1 MKTAIMMIL
10 TGLSVSL
17 VAAYYS
23 IAGLIAIFAA
33 SPVAIGVMGSVLEV
47 SKLVAASWVYRNWM
61 DAPKLLKYYFVFA
74 VTVLVLITS
83 LGIFG
88 FLSKAHIDQGLTSGD
103 VADKIVLIEER
114 ILIEQEIVSQARS
127 DINTLND
134 QIDRYTELGA
144 VTKGVNARNEQT
156 AERSRLLDQIEA
168 SQNKITSY
176 RQELAPIRAERRE
189 VEAEVGPIKYIAA
202 FVYGETDQEIL
213 EKAVTW
219 VIIIIIFVFDPLAVL
234 LLIAGNYSLM
244 RLREDLPPEPDAETP
259 ETATDAPKPPT
270 KTPWGSFSAEVVDPI
285 PMRGDELIKVME
297 EQGTAPKGPFSLD
310 NLKSP

>member
-1 MKTAIMMIL
+1 MKTALMMIL

-47 SKLVAASWVYRNWM
+47 SKLVAASWVYRNWYN
-61 DAPKLLKYYFVFA
+61 APKLLKYYFVFA
-74 VTVLVLITS
+74 VSILVMITS

-103 VADKIVLIEER
+103 VSDRIVLIEER
-114 ILIEQEIVSQARS
+114 IAIEQEIISQARL
-127 DINTLND
+127 DISTLND

-144 VTKGVNARNEQT
+144 VTKGVNARNEQ
-156 AERSRLLDQIEA
+156 AEERSRLLDQIEKA
-168 SQNKITSY
+168 QDQITVY

-244 RLREDLPPEPDAETP
+244 QIVPTREEDDPP
-259 ETATDAPKPPT
+259 PKPAVEPPKKRKT
-270 KTPWGSFSAEVVDPI
+270 VKTPTFNAEVIDPI
-285 PMRGDELIKVME
+285 PMKEEELLKVME
-297 EQGTAPKGPFSLD
+297 EQGKKPKGPFSLD

>member
-1 MKTAIMMIL
+1 MKTALMMIL

-47 SKLVAASWVYRNWM
+47 SKLVAASWVYRNWHN
-61 DAPKLLKYYFVFA
+61 APKLLKYYFVFA
-74 VTVLVLITS
+74 VSVLVMITS

-103 VADKIVLIEER
+103 VSDRIVLIEER
-114 ILIEQEIVSQARS
+114 IAIEQEIISQARL
-127 DINTLND
+127 DISTLND

-144 VTKGVNARNEQT
+144 VTKGVNARNEQ
-156 AERSRLLDQIEA
+156 AEERSRLLDQIEKA
-168 SQNKITSY
+168 QDQITAY

-219 VIIIIIFVFDPLAVL
+219 VIITIIFVFDPLAVL
-234 LLIAGNYSLM
+234 LLIAGNYSL
-244 RLREDLPPEPDAETP
+244 LQIVSTKEEDDPPPEPAVEP
-259 ETATDAPKPPT
+259 PKKR
-270 KTPWGSFSAEVVDPI
+270 KTVKTSTFNAEVIDPI
-285 PMRGDELIKVME
+285 PMKEEELLKVME
-297 EQGTAPKGPFSLD
+297 EQGKKPKGPFSLD
-310 NLKSP
+310 NLKS

>member
-1 MKTAIMMIL
+1 MKTALMMIL

-47 SKLVAASWVYRNWM
+47 SKLVAASWVYRNWYN
-61 DAPKLLKYYFVFA
+61 APKLLKYYFVFA
-74 VTVLVLITS
+74 VSVLVMITS

-103 VADKIVLIEER
+103 VSDRIVLIEER
-114 ILIEQEIVSQARS
+114 IAIEQEIISQARL
-127 DINTLND
+127 DISTLND

-144 VTKGVNARNEQT
+144 VTKGVNARNEQ
-156 AERSRLLDQIEA
+156 AEERSRLLDQIEKA
-168 SQNKITSY
+168 QDQITVY

-244 RLREDLPPEPDAETP
+244 QIVPTREEDDPP
-259 ETATDAPKPPT
+259 PKPAVEPPKKRKT
-270 KTPWGSFSAEVVDPI
+270 VKTPTFNAEVIDPI
-285 PMRGDELIKVME
+285 PMKEEELLKVME
-297 EQGTAPKGPFSLD
+297 EQGKKPKGPFSLD

>member
-1 MKTAIMMIL
+1 
-10 TGLSVSL
+10 LSVSL

-47 SKLVAASWVYRNWM
+47 SKLVAASWVYRNWYN
-61 DAPKLLKYYFVFA
+61 APKLLKYYFVFA
-74 VTVLVLITS
+74 VSVLVMITS

-103 VADKIVLIEER
+103 VSDRIVLIEER
-114 ILIEQEIVSQARS
+114 IAIEQEIISQARL
-127 DINTLND
+127 DISTLND

-144 VTKGVNARNEQT
+144 VTKGVNARNEQ
-156 AERSRLLDQIEA
+156 AEERSRLLDQIEKA
-168 SQNKITSY
+168 QDQITVY

-244 RLREDLPPEPDAETP
+244 QIVPTKEEDDPP
-259 ETATDAPKPPT
+259 PKPAVEPPKKRKT
-270 KTPWGSFSAEVVDPI
+270 VKTPTFNAEVIDPI
-285 PMRGDELIKVME
+285 PMKEEELLKVME
-297 EQGTAPKGPFSLD
+297 EQGKKPKGPFSLD

>member
-23 IAGLIAIFAA
+23 IAGLMAIFAA
-33 SPVAIGVMGSVLEV
+33 SPVAIAVMGSVLEV
-47 SKLVAASWVYRNWM
+47 SKLVAASWVYRNWYN
-61 DAPKLLKYYFVFA
+61 APKLLKYYFVFA
-74 VTVLVLITS
+74 VSVLVMITS

-103 VADKIVLIEER
+103 VSDRIVLIEER
-114 ILIEQEIVSQARS
+114 IAIEQEIISQARL
-127 DINTLND
+127 DISTLND

-156 AERSRLLDQIEA
+156 EERSRLLDQIEKA
-168 SQNKITSY
+168 QDQITTY

-219 VIIIIIFVFDPLAVL
+219 VIITIIFVFDPLAVL
-234 LLIAGNYSLM
+234 LLIAGNYSL
-244 RLREDLPPEPDAETP
+244 LQIVSTKEEVDSP
-259 ETATDAPKPPT
+259 PKPAVEPPKKRKT
-270 KTPWGSFSAEVVDPI
+270 VKTPTFNAEVIDPI
-285 PMRGDELIKVME
+285 PMKEEELLKVME
-297 EQGTAPKGPFSLD
+297 EQGKKPKGPFSLD

>member
-1 MKTAIMMIL
+1 MKTALMMIL

-47 SKLVAASWVYRNWM
+47 SKLVAASWVYRNWYN
-61 DAPKLLKYYFVFA
+61 APKLLKYYFVFA
-74 VTVLVLITS
+74 VSVLVMITS

-103 VADKIVLIEER
+103 VSDRIVLIEER
-114 ILIEQEIVSQARS
+114 IAIEQEIISQARL
-127 DINTLND
+127 DISTLND

-144 VTKGVNARNEQT
+144 VTKGVNARNEQ
-156 AERSRLLDQIEA
+156 AEERSRLLDQIEKA
-168 SQNKITSY
+168 QDQITVY

-244 RLREDLPPEPDAETP
+244 QIVPTKEEDDPP
-259 ETATDAPKPPT
+259 PKPAVEPPKKRKT
-270 KTPWGSFSAEVVDPI
+270 VKTPTFNAEVIDPI
-285 PMRGDELIKVME
+285 PMKEEELLKVME
-297 EQGTAPKGPFSLD
+297 EQGKKPKGPFSLD

>member
-1 MKTAIMMIL
+1 MIL

-23 IAGLIAIFAA
+23 IAGLMAIFAA

-47 SKLVAASWVYRNWM
+47 SKLVAASWVYRNWYN
-61 DAPKLLKYYFVFA
+61 APKLLKYYFVFA
-74 VTVLVLITS
+74 VSVLVMITS

-103 VADKIVLIEER
+103 VSDRIVLIEER
-114 ILIEQEIVSQARS
+114 IAIEQEIISQARL
-127 DINTLND
+127 DISTLND

-156 AERSRLLDQIEA
+156 EERSRLLDQIEKA
-168 SQNKITSY
+168 QDQITTY

-219 VIIIIIFVFDPLAVL
+219 VIITIIFVFDPLAVL
-234 LLIAGNYSLM
+234 LLIAGNYSL
-244 RLREDLPPEPDAETP
+244 LQIVSTKEEVDSP
-259 ETATDAPKPPT
+259 PKPAVEPPKKRKT
-270 KTPWGSFSAEVVDPI
+270 VKTPTFNAEVIDPI
-285 PMRGDELIKVME
+285 PMKEEELLKVME
-297 EQGTAPKGPFSLD
+297 EQGKKPKGPFSLD

>member
-1 MKTAIMMIL
+1 VKTALMMIL

-47 SKLVAASWVYRNWM
+47 SKLVAASWVYRNWYN
-61 DAPKLLKYYFVFA
+61 APKLLKYYFVFA
-74 VTVLVLITS
+74 VSVLVMITS

-103 VADKIVLIEER
+103 VSDRIVLIEER
-114 ILIEQEIVSQARS
+114 IAIEQEIISQARS

-134 QIDRYTELGA
+134 QIERYTELGA
-144 VTKGVNARNEQT
+144 VTKGVNARREQT
-156 AERSRLLDQIEA
+156 EERSRLLDQIQA
-168 SQNKITSY
+168 SQNQITSY

-244 RLREDLPPEPDAETP
+244 QVRPTNTKIPDEYID
-259 ETATDAPKPPT
+259 ATT
-270 KTPWGSFSAEVVDPI
+270 IDPV
-285 PMRGDELIKVME
+285 PMKKEELNKVMK
-297 EQGTAPKGPFSLD
+297 EQGKSKGPFSLD
-310 NLKSP
+310 KLKS

>member
-1 MKTAIMMIL
+1 MKTALMMIL

-47 SKLVAASWVYRNWM
+47 SKLVAASWVYRNWYN
-61 DAPKLLKYYFVFA
+61 APKLLKYYFVFA
-74 VTVLVLITS
+74 VSVLVMITS

-103 VADKIVLIEER
+103 VSDRIVLIEER
-114 ILIEQEIVSQARS
+114 IAIEQEIISQARS

-134 QIDRYTELGA
+134 QIERYTELGA
-144 VTKGVNARNEQT
+144 VTKGVNARNEQ
-156 AERSRLLDQIEA
+156 AEERSRLLDQIEKA
-168 SQNKITSY
+168 QDQITVY

-244 RLREDLPPEPDAETP
+244 QIVPTKEEDDPP
-259 ETATDAPKPPT
+259 PKPAVEPPKKRKT
-270 KTPWGSFSAEVVDPI
+270 VKTPTFNAEVIDPI
-285 PMRGDELIKVME
+285 PMKEEELLKVME
-297 EQGTAPKGPFSLD
+297 EQGKKPKGPFSLD

>member
-1 MKTAIMMIL
+1 MIL

-23 IAGLIAIFAA
+23 IAGLMAIFAA
-33 SPVAIGVMGSVLEV
+33 SPVAIAVMGSVLEV
-47 SKLVAASWVYRNWM
+47 SKLVAASWVYRNWYN
-61 DAPKLLKYYFVFA
+61 APKLLKYYFVFA
-74 VTVLVLITS
+74 VSVLVMITS

-103 VADKIVLIEER
+103 VSDRIVLIEER
-114 ILIEQEIVSQARS
+114 IAIEQEIISQARL
-127 DINTLND
+127 DISTLND

-156 AERSRLLDQIEA
+156 EERSRLLDQIEKA
-168 SQNKITSY
+168 QDQITTY

-219 VIIIIIFVFDPLAVL
+219 VIITIIFVFDPLAVL
-234 LLIAGNYSLM
+234 LLIAGNYSL
-244 RLREDLPPEPDAETP
+244 LQIVSTKEEVDSP
-259 ETATDAPKPPT
+259 PKPAVEPPKKRKT
-270 KTPWGSFSAEVVDPI
+270 VKTPTFNAEVIDPI
-285 PMRGDELIKVME
+285 PMKEEELLKVME
-297 EQGTAPKGPFSLD
+297 EQGKKPKGPFSLD